1 MADCKNAQFL
11 EWVKEWWDQARDRN
25 SKGASTYKKAYD
37 SLKACPITYEHPA
50 QLTALV
56 GFGPVMCGR
65 LTKKLEDLCTREGRP
80 MPQKNKR
87 KRKDDDNDEG
97 EDGAGSPSPVKKSK
111 PRKKAEY
118 IPKFETGPYGIVLAL
133 ATLDEDE
140 GNGLTKAE
148 VIEIAQPYC
157 TASYTTPM
165 NQGSFFTAWS
175 TMKTLIDKELVFA
188 RGRPS
193 TRYSLSDDG
202 WDLAKRIL
210 ASVDPSKGIHQ
221 LFKGKA
227 VEDQDENSFQ
237 DIGSDAE
244 AGSGPSK
251 ATNNS
256 GAPDIIA
263 KGKTIT
269 SAAALPKVIPI
280 MVEPGAFTIEL
291 VVDVRE
297 IRSKT
302 DRDYMQNNL
311 IKRGIK
317 PIMKALDLGDVIWIA
332 KLYDENYLSQRGAEG
347 SEVMLDYIVERK
359 RLDDLVSSIKDRRF
373 TEQKFRLEKSGVK
386 NKIYIIEEYSSVDS
400 NYDTHIAT
408 AIASTQVINN
418 FFVKKTQR
426 MDDTIDYLVRMTHIL
441 KKKYESHPL
450 RIIPTNII
458 TTGNYLP
465 LLAHLAKIEP
475 RRNYHITFP
484 AFSSLSS
491 KSDSLTLRDVYL
503 KMLMCTRGLTGEKAI
518 EVQKR
523 WPTPNA
529 LAAAYRE
536 IEKREGGGEQARKV
550 KREMVWREMG
560 ELVGRRKIQKALSAK
575 IADVWGEW
583 ESKDT

>member
-1 MADCKNAQFL
+1 MSTCKNPQFL

-50 QLTALV
+50 QLVALV

-65 LTKKLEDLCTREGRP
+65 LTKKLEELCAQEGRP
-80 MPQKNKR
+80 MPKKNKR
-87 KRKDDDNDEG
+87 KRTGDDNEDEVG
-97 EDGAGSPSPVKKSK
+97 DDGASEAAPVKKSK
-111 PRKKAEY
+111 PRKKADY
-118 IPKFETGPYGIVLAL
+118 IPKLGTGPYGIILAL

-148 VIEIAQPYC
+148 VIDIAQEYC

-175 TMKTLIDKELVFA
+175 GMKILIDKELVWA
-188 RGRPS
+188 KGRPS
-193 TRYSLSDDG
+193 MRYNLSDDG

-210 ASVDPSKGIHQ
+210 ATVDPSKGIHQ
-221 LFKGKA
+221 QFQRSA
-227 VEDQDENSFQ
+227 VEDDDGFQ
-237 DIGSDAE
+237 DIDAE
-244 AGSGPSK
+244 PAAGPSK
-251 ATNNS
+251 AASKS
-256 GAPDIIA
+256 GAPDVVVQ
-263 KGKTIT
+263 GKTVT
-269 SAAALPKVIPI
+269 SVTALPKVVPI
-280 MVEPGAFTIEL
+280 MVEPGAFNIEL

-311 IKRGIK
+311 IKRGLK
-317 PIMKALDLGDVIWIA
+317 PIMKALDLGDFVWVA
-332 KLYDENYLSQRGAEG
+332 KLIDENYLFSRGAEG

-386 NKIYIIEEYSSVDS
+386 NKIYIIEEYSSVDTS
-400 NYDTHIAT
+400 YETAIAT

-426 MDDTIDYLVRMTHIL
+426 MDDTIDYLVRMTHLL
-441 KKKYESHPL
+441 KKKYESKPL

-465 LLAHLAKIEP
+465 LLKHLEKTEP
-475 RRNYHITFP
+475 RKNYHISFP
-484 AFSSLSS
+484 AFSSLTS
-491 KSDSLTLRDVYL
+491 KSDSLTLRDVFL

-518 EVQKR
+518 ELQKR

-529 LAAAYRE
+529 LAEAYRE
-536 IEKREGGGEQARKV
+536 IEKREGGGEQAKKV
-550 KREMVWREMG
+550 KREMVWKEMG
-560 ELVGRRKIQKALSAK
+560 QLIGRRKIQKALSAK
-575 IADVWGEW
+575 IADIWGEW
-583 ESKDT
+583 ECKDT